1 MTPAEV
7 PKYDYIDALR
17 GLAVLGVVSVHTTQL
32 VRPASAGLQ
41 TLATAGGSG
50 VQLFYLASALTLFLS
65 LATRKSTERNSTLK
79 FFIRRYF
86 RIAPCFTSAYWLMA
100 SSMDWP
106 PGIGRRL
113 ALIGRILG

>member
-1 MTPAEV
+1 MSPAEV

-41 TLATAGGSG
+41 TLASAGGSG

-65 LATRKSTERNSTLK
+65 LDTRKSTERNSTLK

-86 RIAPCFTSAYWLMA
+86 RIAPPVLRQRIGLWLLLWTGPPA
-100 SSMDWP
+100 LGADWH
-106 PGIGRRL
+106 
-113 ALIGRILG
+113 